1 MRSNN
6 NTETLNV
13 LAALTLMTIYCII
26 YFIILMSGGIHSVLI
41 IFLYLPLFISFSTG
55 SKIGSWL
62 ILINVWMILLLN
74 SYTMDVSDENLTTYL
89 LSNKDYAV
97 LFHLLLTLSMGF
109 LPPLLQ
115 RLRRL
120 LKRPERKEELTEVIL
135 LNRIITERTQE
146 LHHIKEN
153 FASYFHDETGNILA
167 AISQQASVLKMK
179 LENEQQLLPII
190 ESISTN
196 CEQLY
201 SSSKDF
207 LWIVNNNS
215 NNPMELFSHLTAF
228 GQRFFNQFEIAFS
241 VKPLKRSYFY
251 LPQMTQFAAKDLI
264 FIFKEGMSNTA
275 KLSNAKNVVLAMNMS
290 NGFVKISLHD
300 NGNRVAAGTDLNQS
314 DFKSIEQ
321 RSRKANFQLTV
332 TSDTTGTYM
341 EVKVPVFTTI
351 PVCRL
356 FDSIQ

>member
-1 MRSNN
+1 M
-6 NTETLNV
+6 V
-13 LAALTLMTIYCII
+13 
-26 YFIILMSGGIHSVLI
+26 
-41 IFLYLPLFISFSTG
+41 
-55 SKIGSWL
+55 
-62 ILINVWMILLLN
+62 LINVWVILLLN
-74 SYTMDVSDENLTTYL
+74 YYTVDALNDNLTTYL
-89 LSNKDYAV
+89 LFNKDYAV
-97 LFHLLLTLSMGF
+97 LFHLLLTLSLGF
-109 LPPLLQ
+109 LPALMQ

-120 LKRPERKEELTEVIL
+120 LKKQDRKEDLAEIIL
-135 LNRIITERTQE
+135 LNRIIKERTLE

-190 ESISTN
+190 ENISTN

-215 NNPMELFSHLTAF
+215 NNPMELFSHLTTF

-264 FIFKEGMSNTA
+264 FIFKEAMSNTA
-275 KLSNAKNVVLAMNMS
+275 KFSDAKNVVLAMNMG
-290 NGFVKISLHD
+290 NGFVKISLQD
-300 NGNRVAAGTDLNQS
+300 NRSRVAAGDDFHQNG
-314 DFKSIEQ
+314 FKSIEQ
-321 RSRKANFQLTV
+321 RSRKANFQFMV
-332 TSDTTGTYM
+332 TSDSTGTYM

-356 FDSIQ
+356 FDSIQQ